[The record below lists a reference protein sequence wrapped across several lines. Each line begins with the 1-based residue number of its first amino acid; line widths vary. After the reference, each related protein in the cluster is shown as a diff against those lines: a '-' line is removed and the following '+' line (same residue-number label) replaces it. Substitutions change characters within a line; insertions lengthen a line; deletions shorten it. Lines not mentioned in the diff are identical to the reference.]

1 MTRQE
6 FTELMEIEGKA
17 VFSFC
22 YQLTGNREEAEDL
35 YQDTMLK
42 AMECHIKIDDEIG
55 SPKSFL
61 MGISA
66 RIWKN
71 QKRKYARRQ
80 RIAPKEYVEDERFY
94 GEIVDVGLSPEES
107 YISKEMCRLV
117 RMETAELKEKYK
129 IPVYMYYTAEMS
141 VEQIAHALHIPKGTV
156 KSRLHTARTII
167 GKKMEEH
174 GYER

>member
-1 MTRQE
+1 MTRQR
-6 FTELMEIEGKA
+6 FAELMETEGKA

-42 AMECHIKIDDEIG
+42 AMTCQERIDDEIG
-55 SPKSFL
+55 SPKCFL
-61 MGISA
+61 MGIA
-66 RIWKN
+66 TRIWKN
-71 QKRKYARRQ
+71 RKRKYARRQ

-94 GEIVDVGLSPEES
+94 GEIVDVGLSPEET
-107 YISKEMCRLV
+107 YISREMCRLV
-117 RMETAELKEKYK
+117 RMEIANLKEKYR
-129 IPVYMYYTAEMS
+129 IPVYMYYSAELS
-141 VEQIAHALHIPKGTV
+141 IEEIAQSLKIPKGTV

-167 GKKMEEH
+167 GKKLEEH

>member
-1 MTRQE
+1 MTRHE
-6 FTELMEIEGKA
+6 FAELMEKEGKA

-22 YQLTGNREEAEDL
+22 CQLTGNREDAEDL

-42 AMECHIKIDDEIG
+42 AMECHMKINDELG

-66 RIWKN
+66 KIWKN

-80 RIAPKEYVEDERFY
+80 RIAPKEYVDDENFN
-94 GEIVDVGLSPEES
+94 GEIVDVGLSPEET

-117 RMETAELKEKYK
+117 RMETAELNEKYR
-129 IPVYMYYTAEMS
+129 IVVYMHYTAEMS
-141 VEQIAHALHIPKGTV
+141 VEEIAHSLHIPKGTV

-167 GKKMEEH
+167 GRKLEEH
-174 GYER
+174 GYEK